1 MSLEEKKS
9 QNLNLNFL
17 QLMIILSM
25 NAGLPTI
32 VIGNSLKQIAGDGAV
47 VGSII
52 VGNLILWLIGT
63 AIISMAYE
71 ERINAIENAKIYMA
85 LLHNSQ

>member
-1 MSLEEKKS
+1 MNLEGKKF

-17 QLMIILSM
+17 QLLIILSM

-32 VIGNSLKQIAGDGAV
+32 VIGNSLKQIAGDGAIIS
-47 VGSII
+47 SIVI
-52 VGNLILWLIGT
+52 GNLILWLIGT

-71 ERINAIENAKIYMA
+71 DRINAIEKC
-85 LLHNSQ
+85 